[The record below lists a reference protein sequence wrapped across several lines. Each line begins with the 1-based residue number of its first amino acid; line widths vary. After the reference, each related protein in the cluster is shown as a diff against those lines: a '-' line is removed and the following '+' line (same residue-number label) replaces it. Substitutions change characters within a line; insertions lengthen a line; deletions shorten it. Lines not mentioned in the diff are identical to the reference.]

1 MLSKNE
7 LRYTLALQRIPN
19 LGDISAKKLLRKM
32 GSAEAIFTEKKS
44 NLAKIDGIGLL
55 RLKEINLKQQ
65 LEEADDELEFIE
77 KNNIGFSYFKDKTY
91 PEKLK
96 HCLDR
101 FFYSTEEI
109 LI

>member
-32 GSAEAIFTEKKS
+32 GSAEAVFKEKKS

-55 RLKEINLKQQ
+55 RLKDINLGKQ
-65 LEEADDELEFIE
+65 LEEAWPRSLRGVGSEMGIVVVLLPF
-77 KNNIGFSYFKDKTY
+77 GMT
-91 PEKLK
+91 
-96 HCLDR
+96 CL
-101 FFYSTEEI
+101 
-109 LI
+109 